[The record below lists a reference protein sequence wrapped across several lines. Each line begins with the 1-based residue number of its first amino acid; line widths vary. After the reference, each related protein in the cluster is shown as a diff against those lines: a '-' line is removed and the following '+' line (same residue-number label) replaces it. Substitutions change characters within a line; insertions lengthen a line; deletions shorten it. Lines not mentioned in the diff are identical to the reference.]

1 LYLCKKNAGSPLRGR
16 GLKFYLFGK
25 CSGNTLP
32 VKEIAS
38 AIRVSHNT
46 QFLHSFYLKQNHI
59 MNSTIITLAQKDSI
73 HRVVKF
79 FMEEERNSVMSDIRD
94 EDIVDNFDDLTDDE
108 FYNLYEAKYGHIW
121 FDLYNLS
128 KIQ

>member
-1 LYLCKKNAGSPLRGR
+1 
-16 GLKFYLFGK
+16 
-25 CSGNTLP
+25 
-32 VKEIAS
+32 
-38 AIRVSHNT
+38 
-46 QFLHSFYLKQNHI
+46 
-59 MNSTIITLAQKDSI
+59 MNSTIITLAEKDSI